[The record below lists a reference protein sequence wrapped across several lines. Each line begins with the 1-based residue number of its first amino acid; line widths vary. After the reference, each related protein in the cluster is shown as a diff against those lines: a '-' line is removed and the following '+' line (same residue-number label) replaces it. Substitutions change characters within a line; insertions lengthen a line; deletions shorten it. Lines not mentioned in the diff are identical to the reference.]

1 MSPRLRE
8 AHNRVI
14 LHGTAMML
22 ASIIDCNYVPGDPFF
37 EASHARLRE
46 LIRERD
52 DIALD
57 ESTLTPECI
66 GQIMGG
72 N

>member
-1 MSPRLRE
+1 
-8 AHNRVI
+8 
-14 LHGTAMML
+14 MML

>member
-1 MSPRLRE
+1 
-8 AHNRVI
+8 
-14 LHGTAMML
+14 MML
-22 ASIIDCNYVPGDPFF
+22 ASIIDCNYVPGDRFF
-37 EASHARLRE
+37 EASHAVLRE

-52 DIALD
+52 DIVLD
-57 ESTLTPECI
+57 ESDLTPECI